1 MFDAIWREGEQQHLY
16 SIISFEALSVEERES
31 KRQKLFCPECHQP
44 AFYRKASSH
53 GRSACF
59 GSRYHTQECTLER
72 RTAQR
77 EKEEKDAKEVDRL
90 LDQAVTP
97 FSFEESPKGKAD
109 KPASTGNTRAS
120 STTAKAGK
128 PKPLTLTKALHSL
141 LRDSDLGS
149 SDALIELDKGYQF
162 KAKNLF
168 VPFSEAKAADSA
180 KEARP
185 KMFWGTL
192 SHSDKEMQWLN
203 PAGCQDVGIPIRR
216 YRDQLLQRFGI
227 EEREQLEGAGI
238 ILFGK
243 CYWNQAKTR
252 KIIELWN
259 KDRIHLSLVVD

>member
-1 MFDAIWREGEQQHLY
+1 MFDAMWKDGEQRHLY
-16 SIISFEALSVEERES
+16 SIVSFEALGADERES

-44 AFYRKASSH
+44 AFYRKASTH

-59 GSRYHTQECTLER
+59 GSRYHTEACTLER

-77 EKEEKDAKEVDRL
+77 EKEALDAKEVDRL
-90 LDQAVTP
+90 LTQEVTP
-97 FSFEESPKGKAD
+97 FSFDE
-109 KPASTGNTRAS
+109 PASGEGATQPGTTRTRRAP
-120 STTAKAGK
+120 STRKAAT
-128 PKPLTLTKALHSL
+128 PKSLTLSKALHSL
-141 LRDSDLGS
+141 MRNSDLGS

-162 KAKNLF
+162 KARNLF
-168 VPFSEAKAADSA
+168 VPFADAEAADNV

-192 SHSDKEMQWLN
+192 SHSDKELQWLN
-203 PAGCQDVGIPIRR
+203 PAGCNDVGIPIRR
-216 YRDQLLQRFGI
+216 YRDYLLKRFGI
-227 EEREQLEGAGI
+227 DEREQLEGAGI

-259 KDRIHLSLVVD
+259 KERIHLSLVLD